1 MKMIYILYEELY
13 ISILII
19 EILYTQTYKA
29 QTHIQTSL
37 TTYIF
42 IISISDT
49 NTEHMKYYTHF

>member
-19 EILYTQTYKA
+19 EILYTQIYKA

-37 TTYIF
+37 TTYIYL
-42 IISISDT
+42 
-49 NTEHMKYYTHF
+49 YYIDIK